1 MRITLRRG
9 STLIPLAAL
18 ALSWAVAAPL
28 EVEAPPAEPPTRAWL
43 GVWLSDAVDGGVE
56 VIAVAPGGPA
66 QKAGL
71 ARGDVL
77 LEVDG
82 EPVRGE
88 QMLGRLL
95 LQRSPGDPLDLIV
108 LRGGASVRTRVEL
121 GQRRLPAPVLPRAP
135 DPPTARREA
144 LWAYERASMVQPTP
158 IGLQVVVVTP
168 ALRAHFGAPEKS
180 GVLVTRVE
188 PDKLAAQAGIRVG
201 DLLLS
206 IGETE
211 IDDPRSLSEL
221 LLAWDRAEPLRAT
234 IVRGQEAKTVRF
246 AGSASTPAPAPEPRP
261 AQAWVEAVQE
271 ARREQQEQEREVL
284 ERRLALEIERLERRI
299 EELKR
304 ELERLRGGR

>member
-1 MRITLRRG
+1 METERIGAMRITVRWG
-9 STLIPLAAL
+9 STLILLAAS
-18 ALSWAVAAPL
+18 ALPWAVAAPQ
-28 EVEAPPAEPPTRAWL
+28 EVEAPPAESATRAWL

-71 ARGDVL
+71 TRGDVL

-95 LQRSPGDPLDLIV
+95 LQRSPGDPLELIV
-108 LRGGASVRTRVEL
+108 LRGSASVRTRVEL
-121 GQRRLPAPVLPRAP
+121 GERRPAAPALPSVP
-135 DPPTARREA
+135 DPPRSRWKA
-144 LWAYERASMVQPTP
+144 LSEYERARVVQTIP

-168 ALRAHFGAPEKS
+168 ALRAHFGAPERS

-188 PDKLAAQAGIRVG
+188 PGKLAAQAGISVG

-206 IGETE
+206 IDGTE
-211 IDDPRSLSEL
+211 IDDPRVLSEL
-221 LLAWDRAEPLRAT
+221 LSTWNRAEPLRAT
-234 IVRGQEAKTVRF
+234 IVRGQEPQTVSI
-246 AGSASTPAPAPEPRP
+246 SATRP
-261 AQAWVEAVQE
+261 AQAWLEAAQE
-271 ARREQQEQEREVL
+271 ARKEQHAREREML
-284 ERRLALEIERLERRI
+284 EHRLALEIERLERRI

-304 ELERLRGGR
+304 ELERLRDER